1 MFSKMRAQK
10 SGSHFVLFLAV
21 KVAKTLP
28 VWRVVGK
35 PRTKKVSNYTI
46 MYY

>member
-10 SGSHFVLFLAV
+10 SGSHFVLFLAA
-21 KVAKTLP
+21 KIAKTLP
-28 VWRVVGK
+28 IWRVVGNL
-35 PRTKKVSNYTI
+35 RTKKVRNYTI